1 MMHLDPRTMAVMQA
15 AQTAALLAAKLKAI
29 RDRRR
34 DRVDAVL
41 CCVRVFEGGRGDR
54 RGRQRVWN
62 GLVVES
68 LRAAAVAEE
77 RIAVLE
83 AELQRLSMETHDA
96 ERVTLRLQGRWHTPE
111 AAPASTIPLASPT
124 SLPRGCIMLEGVV
137 PMDLIEQ
144 EVDAL
149 TSAVLNHGTAI
160 TAGQGDKRRLQLK
173 QDATNLPF
181 ADLVRPA
188 LEGACP
194 GRELAEVNT
203 ICSRP
208 PCQQQKVHYDY
219 NPDHVQILAPARK
232 PRSAMLSLMWGTR
245 LIVYDSVLG
254 HLVLVPIPPGCI
266 LLFDGDVAHAGAAY
280 HAQNT
285 RVHVYM
291 DAEGVDRASDYTWF
305 KV

>member
-15 AQTAALLAAKLKAI
+15 AQTATLLAAKLKAI
-29 RDRRR
+29 RDGRRE
-34 DRVDAVL
+34 RVDAVL
-41 CCVRVFEGGRGDR
+41 CCVRAFEGARGDR

-62 GLVVES
+62 ALVIES
-68 LRAAAVAEE
+68 QRAAAAAEE

-96 ERVTLRLQGRWHTPE
+96 ERVSLRLQGVWHTPK
-111 AAPASTIPLASPT
+111 AAPASTIPLAT
-124 SLPRGCIMLEGVV
+124 SLPRGCSMLEGVV
-137 PMDLIEQ
+137 PIHRIEQ
-144 EVDAL
+144 EVEAL
-149 TSAVLNHGTAI
+149 TSAVLSHGTAI
-160 TAGQGDKRRLQLK
+160 TAGQADQRRLQLK
-173 QDATNLPF
+173 QEPTNLPF

-188 LEGACP
+188 LECACP
-194 GRELAEVNT
+194 GRELAEVNN

-208 PCQQQKVHYDY
+208 PCKQQKVHYDY
-219 NPDHVQILAPARK
+219 NPDHVESLAPARK

-245 LIVYDSVLG
+245 LVVYDIVLER
-254 HLVLVPIPPGCI
+254 LVLVPIPPGCI

-280 HAQNT
+280 HALNT